1 MDDIGRDFIGKKRQK
16 KLDTEDLYWKEVKD
30 EYDFEKILFSVAEL
44 MLMAGDNTSYE
55 TLDKLFMTMADLIPV
70 EMWER
75 LE

>member
-1 MDDIGRDFIGKKRQK
+1 MDDIDKVSIDETRQK

-44 MLMAGDNTSYE
+44 MLMAGDNPSYE